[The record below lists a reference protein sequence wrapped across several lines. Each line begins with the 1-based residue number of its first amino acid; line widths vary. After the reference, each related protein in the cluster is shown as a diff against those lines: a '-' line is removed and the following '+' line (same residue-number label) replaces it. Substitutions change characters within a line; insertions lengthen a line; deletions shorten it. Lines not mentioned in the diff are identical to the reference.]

1 MRGTDSKREAMRGQ
15 AWSCLCSM
23 AMAIACLTQACAL
36 AHVDT
41 RHGQQGE
48 SGPLQSAAGQRGS
61 FQLSTP
67 SAVYRVVDR
76 RIEVRAVHGGAVL
89 SEIEQPEP
97 VRALHAAGPA
107 LFVAG
112 QARGVSVFDLRD
124 LRRPAEHGSL
134 AQEQLVGSFVQT
146 ENQLQL
152 RSPSGLTS
160 SWYDITEPLR
170 PRFLRRL
177 QQTGPDDD
185 DEGDTA
191 ARLQPARPGL
201 SCTLRLRDGQQLS
214 GTALPDTPEGHRVL
228 RTANHLTWVISPGEL
243 ISATLSMPAAA
254 AGRDLTP
261 GDNMR
266 CGGALDYDV
275 DGALFTIS
283 RGSSRGRVTLGWL
296 RLPWTT
302 QPPVLLRG
310 RAAFVRLAEGGLA
323 VIDITLSR
331 YPYVAWRLQR
341 EQAIRSARLEQA
353 SLLLTTDTGE
363 LSYDLHD
370 PLYPK
375 GPGVSPAQP
384 LRLYEGDGLQ
394 PLNSDE
400 SWSEPAR
407 RWPASGRRVY
417 AKGGAVL
424 VGYVLQIDSFRGQLY
439 LELGTQ
445 RVRLPVSDILHIEP
459 VELATPPALAG
470 PRAPHLDLPP
480 PLPPPFIP
488 DPAKRVR
495 RNQALEIGLG
505 LVLATPGI
513 TLITIGLSVAVLQLV
528 CADSG
533 CGFGP

>member
-23 AMAIACLTQACAL
+23 AMAIACLTQACSV

-48 SGPLQSAAGQRGS
+48 PGPLQSAAAQRGS
-61 FQLSTP
+61 FQLITP

-76 RIEVRAVHGGAVL
+76 RIEVQAVHGGAVL
-89 SEIEQPEP
+89 SQIMRPDP
-97 VRALHAAGPA
+97 VRALHAVGAT

-112 QARGVSVFDLRD
+112 QARGVSVVDLRD
-124 LRRPAEHGSL
+124 LRRPAEHGTL
-134 AQEQLVGSFVQT
+134 AQEQLVGAFVQT
-146 ENQLQL
+146 ENELQL

-177 QQTGPDDD
+177 HQPGPEEEE
-185 DEGDTA
+185 EGDTA
-191 ARLQPARPGL
+191 VRLQPARPGL
-201 SCTLRLRDGQQLS
+201 SCTLRLRNGQQLT
-214 GTALPDTPEGHRVL
+214 GTALSDTPEGHRVL
-228 RTANHLTWVISPGEL
+228 RTANHLTWVLSPGEL

-254 AGRDLTP
+254 AGQDLAA
-261 GDNMR
+261 GDSLR

-275 DGALFTIS
+275 DGDLFTIS

-310 RAAFVRLAEGGLA
+310 RAAFVRLVEGGLA

-341 EQAIRSARLEQA
+341 EQTIRSARLEQA

-370 PLYPK
+370 PLHPK
-375 GPGVSPAQP
+375 GPNVSPAQP

-400 SWSEPAR
+400 SWGESAR
-407 RWPASGRRVY
+407 RWPAPGRRVY
-417 AKGGAVL
+417 VKGGAVFL
-424 VGYVLQIDSFRGQLY
+424 GHVLQIDSFRGQLY

-459 VELATPPALAG
+459 VELAAPPAIAG
-470 PRAPHLDLPP
+470 SRAPHLELPP
-480 PLPPPFIP
+480 PLPPPFSP
-488 DPAKRVR
+488 DPAKQVR
-495 RNQALEIGLG
+495 RNKPLEVGLG
-505 LVLATPGI
+505 LVLAIPGI
-513 TLITIGLSVAVLQLV
+513 TLITVGLSLAVLQLV

-533 CGFGP
+533 C